1 MSAHRRSPQVLP
13 TVGSER
19 VRDLGIDAARG
30 LALVSMFVAHFAPSS
45 GPGGVLDLSEYLTAP
60 LFAFLIGWG
69 AQLGRGRHGEVV
81 SVLVRAAALVG
92 LGLLLE
98 QTDAQIVIVLVW
110 LGALTLLCL
119 LLVRLP
125 DLVLVALAI
134 ALYVL
139 TPELLTRSATALGE
153 WRFEQ
158 LMAGEAGDGL
168 YPRLLELTVAG
179 PYYRLT
185 SMLVVACIAIVLARH
200 AGRIVT
206 GVSLAVTGI
215 AAAGMLLAQKAGGI
229 DMAPYTGTP
238 EVLTFEVVLVVAV
251 VQAVRLAAVAVPT
264 LAGPLGDAGRV
275 TLTAY
280 ALQIVVAHAWVQDR
294 EPGFRDDSWALMGA
308 MIVGSLALGWLWPRI
323 VRLEPLSRGPLEGIE
338 RSVALGVTA
347 GVDRVVG
354 ARS

>member
-1 MSAHRRSPQVLP
+1 MGDVTAPLP
-13 TVGSER
+13 LDTTTGAGPRAR

-30 LALVSMFVAHFAPSS
+30 LALVSMFVAHFAPTA

-81 SVLVRAAALVG
+81 AVLVRAAVLVG

-98 QTDAQIVIVLVW
+98 RTEAQIVVVLVW

-119 LLVRLP
+119 VLVRLP
-125 DLVLVALAI
+125 DLALLGVAV

-139 TPELLTRSATALGE
+139 EPRLLASSSTSLGE
-153 WRFEQ
+153 WRFER
-158 LMAGEAGDGL
+158 LLAGESADGL

-185 SMLVVACIAIVLARH
+185 SMLVVACLGIVLARH
-200 AGRIVT
+200 AGRLVT
-206 GVSLAVTGI
+206 VLSLAGCGLL
-215 AAAGMLLAQKAGGI
+215 AAGMVGAQRAGTL

-238 EVLTFEVVLVVAV
+238 AVLTFEVVLVVAV
-251 VQAVRLAAVAVPT
+251 VQAVRLAATYLPAAARP
-264 LAGPLGDAGRV
+264 LADAGRI

-280 ALQIVVAHAWVQDR
+280 TLQILVAHQWVQDR
-294 EPGFRDDSWALMGA
+294 EPGFRDDSWALMAA
-308 MIVGSLALGWLWPRI
+308 MIVVSLALGWAWPRI
-323 VRLEPLSRGPLEGIE
+323 VRREPWARGPVEGVE
-338 RSVALGVTA
+338 RAVARGITA
-347 GVDRVVG
+347 GVDRV
-354 ARS
+354 RR